1 MTTAVANSA
10 FDLNAVLSRLA
21 TDRPLFHSE
30 ADFQFALAW
39 EIQQAHPDYR
49 VRLEWPIKVGTKRA
63 YIDLLVKNPQ
73 ARGTAIELKYW
84 TKRFM
89 GEVLG
94 ERFDLPNQAAQDIS
108 RYDFWKDVA
117 RLERLVR
124 EGMVNE
130 GFAIALTNDPGYW
143 RVSRAATADKAFRLR
158 EGREVTGTLAWAP
171 SAGTGTTKGREAAI
185 SLGARYQLNWQ
196 QYSLVEVGTANRFR
210 YLSFKVAKGI
220 DERLRS

>member
-39 EIQQAHPDYR
+39 GIQQAHPDYR
-49 VRLEWPIKVGTKRA
+49 VRLEWPIKVGTRRA
-63 YIDLLVKNPQ
+63 YIDLVVTDPQ
-73 ARGTAIELKYW
+73 GRRTAIELKYW
-84 TKRFM
+84 TRRFK

-94 ERFDLPNQAAQDIS
+94 EQFDLPSQAAQDIN

-143 RVSRAATADKAFRLR
+143 RPGRGGTIDEAFRLHD
-158 EGREVTGTLAWAP
+158 GHEVTGPLGWSTAAGSGTTKDREQPIELQGTHTLAWADYAITE
-171 SAGTGTTKGREAAI
+171 AGAA
-185 SLGARYQLNWQ
+185 SR
-196 QYSLVEVGTANRFR
+196 SRFR
-210 YLSFKVAKGI
+210 FLLLSVG
-220 DERLRS
+220 